1 MFQRKTQLTIIFWL
15 VFAIL
20 LSLFFYLL
28 YILWPFYGAL
38 FSLLGKLLLP
48 FLISAIIA
56 YLLFPIIKK
65 MDQLNIHRGIA
76 ILMLYILFFGGL
88 GYLFYLIYPA
98 VIHQL
103 RDLSENLP
111 QLIAMYNDLISRI
124 YESVSF
130 LPHGAHD
137 KVDEIVRSV
146 EETLDDTLSKLIG
159 VFLHIFDLLI
169 IISVIPVLV
178 FYFIK
183 DQKKI
188 KIFFMSL
195 IPKKHRRKAIKMF
208 HALDV
213 SLGGYIR
220 GQLLVSLFVGL
231 TTYIIFYVIGLDY
244 ALLLAC
250 IMAVTNIIPY
260 FGPIIGAIPAVIIA
274 AATSGKLVLFVIIGV
289 IVIQVIEGNLLSPY
303 IVGKSISI
311 HPAAI
316 IFAIICGSELFGI
329 IGLIIA
335 VPLLAFI
342 KAVVIE
348 LRHFRANH

>member
-1 MFQRKTQLTIIFWL
+1 MFERKTQLTIIFWL

-28 YILWPFYGAL
+28 YKLWPFYGAI
-38 FSLLGKLLLP
+38 FSFLGNLLLP
-48 FLISAIIA
+48 FIISAIIA
-56 YLLFPIIKK
+56 YLMFPIIKK
-65 MDQLNIHRGIA
+65 MDQLNIHRGLA
-76 ILMLYILFFGGL
+76 ILIIYILFFGGI

-111 QLIAMYNDLISRI
+111 QLIAMYNDIISRI
-124 YESVSF
+124 YESTSF
-130 LPHGAHD
+130 LPHGAHV
-137 KVDEIVRSV
+137 KIDEFVRSM
-146 EETLDDTLSKLIG
+146 EKSLDETLAKLIEG
-159 VFLHIFDLLI
+159 FFHIFDLII

-188 KIFFMSL
+188 KSFFMGM
-195 IPKKHRRKAIKMF
+195 IPKKHRRKAMKMF

-213 SLGGYIR
+213 SLGSYIR
-220 GQLLVSLFVGL
+220 GQLLVCFFVGL
-231 TTYIIFYVIGLDY
+231 TTYIVFYFIGLDY
-244 ALLLAC
+244 ALLLAV
-250 IMAVTNIIPY
+250 IMAFTNIIPY
-260 FGPIIGAIPAVIIA
+260 FGPIIGAVPAVTIA
-274 AATSGKLVLFVIIGV
+274 AVTSGKLVLFVIIGV

-329 IGLIIA
+329 VGLIIA

-342 KAVVIE
+342 KVVVMQ
-348 LRHFRANH
+348 LRLFQINH